1 MEIVKRFFLLAAIL
15 SAFVFAGCSDDDSDL
30 IADQEKEI
38 SDLKADLKKLEADM
52 DQLKKA
58 YDELGRIK
66 ASLEEEK
73 GRLEKEKDRLEEE
86 KTRLESEKNSL
97 ETENEELET
106 LLEGLNGQIGL
117 LENRLKACERGI
129 EELEEYKGKLD
140 KLLEGASKK
149 DYAGLV
155 VKVLEGLEAL
165 ADVEALCTGDYEG
178 STIKE
183 YIDKAVESLT
193 SSLGNYVLATTFE
206 KFRKDYEAFKERIES
221 AGYVTTEEVEALF
234 TKENEKFKMGVLDV
248 VKDAVEQGELS
259 DALQEAVKQLGDT
272 YASKVDD
279 LIKRVEKL
287 EAQVAGLLGRIQS
300 LVYVPKTSD
309 GKIHIGTS
317 YVRAVDEADTET
329 GDKIELTATKK
340 LEYRVSPASLRDYL
354 LQYKDVVTFSFY
366 QAHVSR
372 EGASTALLPQGLRLL
387 PAAATRAED
396 REGHDGLNEFNVV
409 GIEAGNG
416 EGTLLITVDNEHD
429 FTHEDLAVALCI
441 KQNNT
446 ETGVLT
452 EYTSGYTTVVGEGSN
467 LTSRFYL
474 AKKEE
479 DGTYSKV
486 GRTDEINYTLI
497 YNDCTPV
504 EFMKD
509 YELVYDNGNNV
520 MSLAE
525 AKEKYEWDDEL
536 EYKIKR
542 TGVTYAGSWTNAS
555 DYTITPENYRTQK
568 EGALTFQ
575 INSSAVSS
583 GNIGKQWGCEY
594 KVSVTKGSQTI
605 DILSRFRAYVIV
617 MPAEYT
623 VDAHITWNSEK
634 WYRGYTG
641 GWHSDKAAYVSDRAD
656 LKYKVDN
663 QEAIAS
669 TLPSRVRR
677 EIFSDKYSWA
687 VSGNIP
693 EDFKVDGKMDVTVG
707 TNIQDL
713 VFTVKGYK
721 YSRNTTTVEISRIG
735 DDGIPT
741 SGAGKISVK
750 GRLKFEGPTDDD
762 LQFAIGS
769 AEKPVVM
776 STDPEDYKSE
786 GNGSPYALMY
796 MQLKPILIPEDKIM
810 PLSKKFFT
818 YGGTLFAFA
827 TVSMDDVSCT
837 KSEGG
842 DENAPQT
849 LTLEYYTRTGGRPY
863 PTLRSVNVT
872 QNESLKTIAK
882 ETTYTLD
889 KGFDIVLEDGPTVK
903 VTDGTF
909 KFVPSEE

>member
-1 MEIVKRFFLLAAIL
+1 
-15 SAFVFAGCSDDDSDL
+15 
-30 IADQEKEI
+30 
-38 SDLKADLKKLEADM
+38 M
-52 DQLKKA
+52 DQLKNA

-66 ASLEEEK
+66 AGLEEEK
-73 GRLEKEKDRLEEE
+73 SRLEKEKGQLEEE

-97 ETENEELET
+97 ETENAELESQ
-106 LLEGLNGQIGL
+106 LEGLNSQIGL
-117 LENRLKACERGI
+117 LENRLKACEKGI
-129 EELEEYKGKLD
+129 EELEKYKGKLD
-140 KLLEGASKK
+140 KLLGNASEE
-149 DYAGLV
+149 DYTGLV
-155 VKVLEGLEAL
+155 EKVLEGLETL
-165 ADVEALCTGDYEG
+165 ADVEASCAGNYEG

-193 SSLGNYVLATTFE
+193 SSLGNYVLATTFDQFKE
-206 KFRKDYEAFKERIES
+206 DYEEFKEKIES

-234 TKENEKFKMGVLDV
+234 TKENEKFKKGVLDV
-248 VKDAVEQGELS
+248 VNDAVGKGELS
-259 DALQEAVKQLGDT
+259 DALQEAVKQFGDT

-317 YVRAVDEADTET
+317 YVRAVDEAGTET
-329 GDKIELTATKK
+329 GEKIELTETKK

-354 LQYKDVVTFSFY
+354 LLYKDEVTFSFY

-372 EGASTALLPQGLRLL
+372 EGAKTASLPQQGLRLVQ
-387 PAAATRAED
+387 PGPATRAET

-409 GIEAGNG
+409 GVEAGES

-479 DGTYSKV
+479 DGTYSKIS
-486 GRTDEINYTLI
+486 RTDEIAYTLI
-497 YNDCTPV
+497 YNDSTPV

-509 YELVYDNGNNV
+509 YELIYDNGNNV

-525 AKEKYEWDDEL
+525 AKKQYEWDGEL

-542 TGVTYAGSWTNAS
+542 TGVISASNWTNAS
-555 DYTITPENYRTQK
+555 DYIITPEDYRVQT
-568 EGALTFQ
+568 ENALTFQ
-575 INSSAVSS
+575 INSSTVSS

-594 KVSVTKGSQTI
+594 KVSVTKGLQTI
-605 DILSRFRAYVIV
+605 DILSGFRAYVVV
-617 MPAEYT
+617 MPPEYT

-641 GWHSDKAAYVSDRAD
+641 GWHSDGAAYVSDRAD

-663 QEAIAS
+663 REVVVAS

-687 VSGNIP
+687 VSGDIP

-721 YSRNTTTVEISRIG
+721 YSKNTQTVEISRLG

-741 SGAGKISVK
+741 SGTERISVR
-750 GRLKFEGPTDDD
+750 GQLRFEGPTDND

-776 STDPEDYKSE
+776 ATDPEDYKGQ

-796 MQLKPILIPEDKIM
+796 MQLKPTFIPEDKVM
-810 PLSKKFFT
+810 PLNDKFFT
-818 YGGTLFAFA
+818 YGTMFAFA
-827 TVSMDDVSCT
+827 TASVNDVSCT

-842 DENAPQT
+842 DESAPQS
-849 LTLEYYTRTGGRPY
+849 LELIYYDKPGGRPS
-863 PTLRSVNVT
+863 PLTRSVNVE

-889 KGFDIVLEDGPTVK
+889 NGFDIVLTDGPTVK
-903 VTDGTF
+903 VTGGTF